1 MGLLSKIFDTDKLE
15 YILREEE
22 EFNVTAPQSW
32 NVETLTVGDTITPDM
47 FKDQYRF
54 YDFDLYIKE
63 IGYDDEYE
71 HDDIEGSHY
80 VTTEF
85 DNSAKKYLHNQHTW
99 WFHEINDYLK
109 PEYKVVTTD
118 LNESEDEFTVD
129 APEDW
134 NVEMLTVGDTIEP
147 NMWIPLKDLRKQLS
161 SETREY
167 VKYFQSEPRVIKKT
181 FYDNDDQRLYFY
193 IEDSDAEW
201 TNNLLKP
208 QYKVTEGLKESDDDF
223 NVTAPKE
230 WNIQILYDGDLITPD
245 MWNREKLVLKNYI
258 YDPNQDWTI
267 IAEEDPNYVILNSKG
282 GVKIG
287 FTKDTVN
294 SLLKPEY
301 KISLPNLNESDEFNV
316 TAPQSWNIEMLTVG
330 DTITPD
336 MFKDQYRFYDFDLY
350 IKEIGYDDEYEHD
363 DIEGSHYVTTEFDNS
378 AKKYLHN
385 QHTWWFHEIN
395 DYLKPEYKVVTPN
408 LSESEDEFTVDAPE
422 DWNIE
427 QLSVGD
433 TIDKNMWDRKKT
445 MGLLHTDIEFNE
457 TYKISKIQD
466 LGDWWDVDQEG
477 FDIYEVELVD
487 SQGEEVIDYLDNIN
501 TWLKPEFKVVNKKDL
516 FEEEDFNVNAPE
528 DWNVT
533 ELGVG
538 DIITSNMFKIIG
550 DRRHW
555 MDRVKELE
563 ILKFSNFGVTGIVHL
578 SLPNQNEI
586 YVSWVVDNVNKD
598 LKSNYRIALP
608 LHESDDEDW
617 TVDEPSS
624 EWNVEMLTVG
634 DTITPDMLKPNNEIH
649 DSQENLY
656 ITKSKRTL

>member
-22 EFNVTAPQSW
+22 EFLVAAPKQW

-71 HDDIEGSHY
+71 YDDDMEGDFY

-118 LNESEDEFTVD
+118 LSESEDEFTVD
-129 APEDW
+129 APENW

-147 NMWIPLKDLRKQLS
+147 NMWIPLKDLIKQLS

-301 KISLPNLNESDEFNV
+301 KISLPNLNESDEFTV
-316 TAPQSWNIEMLTVG
+316 DAPQSWNVETLTVG

-336 MFKDQYRFYDFDLY
+336 MFKDQ
-350 IKEIGYDDEYEHD
+350 
-363 DIEGSHYVTTEFDNS
+363 
-378 AKKYLHN
+378 
-385 QHTWWFHEIN
+385 
-395 DYLKPEYKVVTPN
+395 
-408 LSESEDEFTVDAPE
+408 
-422 DWNIE
+422 
-427 QLSVGD
+427 
-433 TIDKNMWDRKKT
+433 
-445 MGLLHTDIEFNE
+445 
-457 TYKISKIQD
+457 
-466 LGDWWDVDQEG
+466 
-477 FDIYEVELVD
+477 
-487 SQGEEVIDYLDNIN
+487 
-501 TWLKPEFKVVNKKDL
+501 
-516 FEEEDFNVNAPE
+516 
-528 DWNVT
+528 
-533 ELGVG
+533 
-538 DIITSNMFKIIG
+538 
-550 DRRHW
+550 
-555 MDRVKELE
+555 
-563 ILKFSNFGVTGIVHL
+563 FS
-578 SLPNQNEI
+578 
-586 YVSWVVDNVNKD
+586 
-598 LKSNYRIALP
+598 
-608 LHESDDEDW
+608 
-617 TVDEPSS
+617 
-624 EWNVEMLTVG
+624 
-634 DTITPDMLKPNNEIH
+634 
-649 DSQENLY
+649 
-656 ITKSKRTL
+656 

>member
-71 HDDIEGSHY
+71 YDDDMEGDFY

-167 VKYFQSEPRVIKKT
+167 VKYFQSEPRVIKKI

-245 MWNREKLVLKNYI
+245 MWNREKLTLKNYI

-294 SLLKPEY
+294 SLLKSEY
-301 KISLPNLNESDEFNV
+301 KISLPNLNESDEF
-316 TAPQSWNIEMLTVG
+316 TV
-330 DTITPD
+330 
-336 MFKDQYRFYDFDLY
+336 
-350 IKEIGYDDEYEHD
+350 
-363 DIEGSHYVTTEFDNS
+363 
-378 AKKYLHN
+378 A
-385 QHTWWFHEIN
+385 
-395 DYLKPEYKVVTPN
+395 
-408 LSESEDEFTVDAPE
+408 
-422 DWNIE
+422 
-427 QLSVGD
+427 
-433 TIDKNMWDRKKT
+433 
-445 MGLLHTDIEFNE
+445 
-457 TYKISKIQD
+457 
-466 LGDWWDVDQEG
+466 
-477 FDIYEVELVD
+477 
-487 SQGEEVIDYLDNIN
+487 
-501 TWLKPEFKVVNKKDL
+501 
-516 FEEEDFNVNAPE
+516 APE

-533 ELGVG
+533 ELKVG
-538 DIITSNMFKIIG
+538 DFITPDMWENKQYDLNIQSKTAKITDIGVDDKGPYVVLAHENPYWSLDYDTDIINDLLKPQFKI
-550 DRRHW
+550 
-555 MDRVKELE
+555 E
-563 ILKFSNFGVTGIVHL
+563 
-578 SLPNQNEI
+578 QN
-586 YVSWVVDNVNKD
+586 
-598 LKSNYRIALP
+598 LT
-608 LHESDDEDW
+608 ESDDEFS
-617 TVDEPSS
+617 VDAPA
-624 EWNVEMLTVG
+624 EWDVEYLTVG
-634 DTITPDMLKPNNEIH
+634 DMITNDMWNPNTTKGKHFFDWIAFEEDGWEIIGIENDQEGGDDIELFQFTEAFIKIINGVEKTKTDLKDSAGSIFGGASENYYRKLSVVLNEFYRNTYKPIEEQYIK
-649 DSQENLY
+649 DSREDEMRRLKLY
-656 ITKSKRTL
+656 PQNYK